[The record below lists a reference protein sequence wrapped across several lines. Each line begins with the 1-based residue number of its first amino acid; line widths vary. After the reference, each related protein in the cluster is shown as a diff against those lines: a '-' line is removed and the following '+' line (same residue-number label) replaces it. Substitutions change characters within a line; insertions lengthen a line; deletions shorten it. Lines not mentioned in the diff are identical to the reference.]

1 MLKNIPLYSGL
12 NEAEIAEIARH
23 AVVRSYPKNTVLIN
37 EGDHS
42 DTLYVIQEGKVKVYL
57 ADEQGKEIVLNQQGP
72 GEYFGELTQHK
83 DTARSAAG
91 GAGGRGGGGGRA
103 GGGGGGG
110 RAGNPGSAGS

>member
-1 MLKNIPLYSGL
+1 MLKNIPLFSGL

-57 ADEQGKEIVLNQQGP
+57 ADEQGKEIVLNQQNP
-72 GEYFGELTQHK
+72 KKKNNKHTQHNNTTQTTTK
-83 DTARSAAG
+83 KTKKHNNNNKQTKKNNKNKHTK
-91 GAGGRGGGGGRA
+91 
-103 GGGGGGG
+103 
-110 RAGNPGSAGS
+110 NPN